1 MATALQHSTG
11 CLAVQRQPEIGK
23 IYILLHSLE
32 DVVHQNREDMVA
44 GVSRSIPAVSSHLTL
59 SRKLRLEMTPG
70 YNPQERSPREPIA
83 LVRAHLLKVP

>member
-1 MATALQHSTG
+1 MATALQQSTG

-44 GVSRSIPAVSSHLTL
+44 GVSRSMVASSSVFSLDA
-59 SRKLRLEMTPG
+59 E
-70 YNPQERSPREPIA
+70 
-83 LVRAHLLKVP
+83 